1 MILSRLPIGKSAFT
15 LLRHQNLVYVDKR
28 ATLMELFR
36 LGFDRVWFT
45 RPRRFGKSLLLSTL
59 ASLFCDGLKHFHG
72 LAAQKK
78 PGKTKPMASLS
89 WIFSVTI
96 PVKKADEFRLHF
108 PLPVASGFLSF
119 GILCDH

>member
-1 MILSRLPIGKSAFT
+1 MILSRQPIGKSDFT
-15 LLRHQNLVYVDKR
+15 LLRHQDLVYVDKT

-59 ASLFCDGLKHFHG
+59 ASLFRDGLKHFHG

-78 PGKTKPMASLS
+78 TGKTKPIASLS
-89 WIFSVTI
+89 WIFQ
-96 PVKKADEFRLHF
+96 
-108 PLPVASGFLSF
+108 
-119 GILCDH
+119 